1 MSRFAS
7 GKFAKRISDRSGM
20 AFPYNEMV
28 EEWTGAIVHYT
39 EYEPKHPQLE
49 PRPIVQDPQSLQNAR
64 GQIAV
69 SRVFVG
75 GANGPISG
83 GRTIVKPDGAD
94 APYDGK
100 GFGLAVNQ
108 FETADQVVTHTRAD
122 GSTFTITTKSMMPL
136 ELQAP
141 KKPTRLISAVG
152 NVTVS
157 TSCPIIQIY
166 YLM

>member
-1 MSRFAS
+1 MSKYSS
-7 GKFAKRISDRSGM
+7 GRYAKRISDRSGL

-28 EEWTGAIVHYT
+28 EEWNGSRVHVS
-39 EYEPKHPQLE
+39 EYEEKHPQLD
-49 PRPIVQDPQSLQNAR
+49 PRYHPTDPQSLQYAKP
-64 GQIAV
+64 QTAV

-75 GANGPISG
+75 GPTGPINAG
-83 GRTIVKPDGAD
+83 TTVVKPDGSD
-94 APYDGK
+94 AAYSGA
-100 GFGLAVNQ
+100 GFGLNVNS

-141 KKPTRLISAVG
+141 NKPTRLLSSVG

-157 TSCPIIQIY
+157 TS
-166 YLM
+166 

>member
-1 MSRFAS
+1 MARFSKGRRAL
-7 GKFAKRISDRSGM
+7 AISDRSGA

-28 EEWTGAIVHYT
+28 KEWTGAWVHIS
-39 EYEPKHPQLE
+39 EFEAKHPQLE
-49 PRPIVQDPQSLQNAR
+49 PLPIISDPESLKNSR
-64 GQIAV
+64 GQVAV

-75 GANGPISG
+75 GATGPINAG
-83 GRTIVKPDGAD
+83 NTVVKPDGSD
-94 APYDGK
+94 AAYSGA
-100 GFGLAVNQ
+100 GFGLNVNS

-141 KKPTRLISAVG
+141 NKPTRLLSAVG

-157 TSCPIIQIY
+157 IS
-166 YLM
+166 

>member
-1 MSRFAS
+1 MGKYAS

-28 EEWTGAIVHYT
+28 KEWNGSTVHIS
-39 EYEPKHPQLE
+39 EFEAKHPQLE
-49 PRPIVQDPQSLQNAR
+49 PLPIVTDPQSLKNAR

-83 GRTIVKPDGAD
+83 GGTVVKPDGSD
-94 APYDGK
+94 APYNGA
-100 GFGLAVNQ
+100 GFGLNVNS
-108 FETADQVVTHTRAD
+108 FETANEVVTHTRAD

-141 KKPTRLISAVG
+141 KKPTRLLSAVG

-157 TSCPIIQIY
+157 TS
-166 YLM
+166 

>member
-28 EEWTGAIVHYT
+28 KEWTGAIVHYT
-39 EYEPKHPQLE
+39 EFEPKHPQLE
-49 PRPIVQDPQSLQNAR
+49 PRPIVQDPHSLEDAKP
-64 GQIAV
+64 QIAV

-75 GANGPISG
+75 GSNGPISG
-83 GRTIVKPDGAD
+83 GRTVVKPEGAD

-100 GFGLAVNQ
+100 GFGLAVNR

-141 KKPTRLISAVG
+141 KKPTRLLSSVG
-152 NVTVS
+152 SVTVS
-157 TSCPIIQIY
+157 TS
-166 YLM
+166 